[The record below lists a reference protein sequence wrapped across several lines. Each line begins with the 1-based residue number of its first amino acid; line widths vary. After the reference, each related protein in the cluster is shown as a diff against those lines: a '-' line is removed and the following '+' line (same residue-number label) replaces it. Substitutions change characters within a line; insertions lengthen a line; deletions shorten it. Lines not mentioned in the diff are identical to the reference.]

1 MEKQS
6 PARAWQLPDGI
17 DELLPDAA
25 AQVEELRRA
34 LLDCAARWGY
44 RLVMPPMLEFTDSL
58 LVGVGEDLD
67 LLTFKVPDQV
77 TGRMLGLRADMT
89 PQVARMD
96 AHSLRVE
103 QVNRLCYAGSTLH
116 TRSGSLAA
124 SRSPLQLGAELYGA
138 PGLSADI
145 EVIALMLSMLDVAGI
160 EVGQALTLDLGHGD
174 IFMHVLAASG
184 AAQLGLESDI
194 FDALQRKS
202 RPDLERL
209 LDQLTPESSAGL
221 RALMDMHGDLDVLDR
236 AEVEL
241 ADAAPGVRESLAE
254 LRALS
259 AALQARYPQLSLYI
273 DLAELRGYR
282 YHTGVVFAV
291 YTQGL
296 GEALAR
302 GGRYDNVGKVYG
314 RARPATGFATDLRL
328 LAAQLN
334 NQHGNPQDKQGADD
348 TAIAA
353 PDLEDATLQEAVRV
367 LRSAGETVIVMLDGE
382 IDPRCSREMTKIDGQ
397 WQPQARP
404 KSLVGDVK

>member
-25 AQVEELRRA
+25 AQVEHLRRS
-34 LLDCAARWGY
+34 LLDCASRWGY
-44 RLVMPPMLEFTDSL
+44 RLVTPPMVEFTDSL

-67 LLTFKVPDQV
+67 LLTFKVPDQL

-96 AHSLRVE
+96 AHSLHGD

-138 PGLSADI
+138 KGLSADI
-145 EVIALMLSMLDVAGI
+145 EVIALMLSMLDVAGVEI
-160 EVGQALTLDLGHGD
+160 GQDLTLDLGHGD
-174 IFMHVLAASG
+174 IFKHVLAASG
-184 AAQLGLESDI
+184 AADAGIESAI

-209 LDQLTPESSAGL
+209 LDQLPASSSAGL
-221 RALMDMHGDLDVLDR
+221 RALIDMHGDLEVLDR
-236 AEVEL
+236 AEAEL
-241 ADAAPGVRESLAE
+241 ADAAPQIRESLKE

-259 AALQARYPQLSLYI
+259 TALQTRYPDVSLYV

-291 YTQGL
+291 YTRGL

-302 GGRYDNVGKVYG
+302 GGRYDNVGEVYG

-328 LAAQLN
+328 LAAQLTSKEASR
-334 NQHGNPQDKQGADD
+334 D
-348 TAIAA
+348 AIAA
-353 PDLEDATLQEAVRV
+353 PDLEDENLQEAVRA
-367 LRSAGETVIVMLDGE
+367 LRHAGETVIVMLDGE
-382 IDPRCSREMTKIDGQ
+382 TDSRCSREMTKIDGQ
-397 WQPQARP
+397 WQPRLRRG
-404 KSLVGDVK
+404 SLGGEG

>member
-25 AQVEELRRA
+25 AQVENLRRS
-34 LLDCAARWGY
+34 LLDCASRWGY
-44 RLVMPPMLEFTDSL
+44 RLVMPPMVEFTDSL

-67 LLTFKVPDQV
+67 LLTFKVPDQL
-77 TGRMLGLRADMT
+77 TGRMLGLRADIT

-96 AHSLRVE
+96 AHSLHGE

-116 TRSGSLAA
+116 TRSESLAA

-138 PGLSADI
+138 AGLSGDI
-145 EVIALMLSMLDVAGI
+145 EVIALMLSMIDVAGV

-174 IFMHVLAASG
+174 VFKHVLAASG
-184 AAQLGLESDI
+184 AAEAGIESAI

-209 LDQLTPESSAGL
+209 LEQLPADSSAGL
-221 RALMDMHGDLDVLDR
+221 RALMDMHGDLSVLDR
-236 AEVEL
+236 AEEEL
-241 ADAAPGVRESLAE
+241 AEAAPKIRESLRE
-254 LRALS
+254 LRDLS
-259 AALQARYPQLSLYI
+259 SALQARYPDVSLYI

-302 GGRYDNVGKVYG
+302 GGRYDNVGEVYG

-328 LAAQLN
+328 LAAQLRHREIPKN
-334 NQHGNPQDKQGADD
+334 
-348 TAIAA
+348 AIAA
-353 PDLEDATLQEAVRV
+353 PDLEDASLQKAVRK

-382 IDPRCSREMTKIDGQ
+382 TDSRCAREMVKIDGQ
-397 WQPQARP
+397 WQPQSRRA
-404 KSLVGDVK
+404 SLDGEGK

>member
-1 MEKQS
+1 MIVEKQS

-25 AQVEELRRA
+25 AQVENLRRD

-44 RLVMPPMLEFTDSL
+44 RLVIPPMLEFTDSL

-67 LLTFKVPDQV
+67 LLTFKVPDQL

-96 AHSLRVE
+96 AHSLRLE

-138 PGLSADI
+138 KGLSADI
-145 EVIALMLSMLDVAGI
+145 EVISLMLDMLDVAGVEI
-160 EVGQALTLDLGHGD
+160 GQQLTLDLGHGD
-174 IFMHVLAASG
+174 IFKHVLAASG
-184 AAQLGLESDI
+184 ASSAGIDAAI

-202 RPDLERL
+202 RPDLDRL
-209 LDQLTPESSAGL
+209 LEELPAASGVGL
-221 RALMDMHGDLDVLDR
+221 RALMDMHGDLSVLDR
-236 AEVEL
+236 AEAEL
-241 ADAAPGVRESLAE
+241 AASAPGIRDSLRE
-254 LRALS
+254 LRELSSALG
-259 AALQARYPQLSLYI
+259 ARYPEVSLYV

-302 GGRYDNVGKVYG
+302 GGRYDNVGEVYG

-328 LAAQLN
+328 LAAQLSRPN
-334 NQHGNPQDKQGADD
+334 TVQN
-348 TAIAA
+348 AIAA
-353 PDLEDATLQEAVRV
+353 PDLEDPTLQDAVRL
-367 LRSAGETVIVMLDGE
+367 LRSAGETVIVVLDG
-382 IDPRCSREMTKIDGQ
+382 DTDSRCSREMTNIDGQ
-397 WQPQARP
+397 WRPQARRE
-404 KSLVGDVK
+404 SLVGDSK

>member
-1 MEKQS
+1 VEKQS

-25 AQVEELRRA
+25 AQVEALRRT
-34 LLDCAARWGY
+34 LLDCASCWGY
-44 RLVMPPMLEFTDSL
+44 RLVMPPMVEFTDSL

-77 TGRMLGLRADMT
+77 TGRMLGFRADMT

-96 AHSLRVE
+96 AHSLQDK

-138 PGLSADI
+138 KGLSADI
-145 EVIALMLSMLDVAGI
+145 EVMALMLSMLDVAGVEI
-160 EVGQALTLDLGHGD
+160 GQDLTLDLGHGD
-174 IFMHVLAASG
+174 IFKHVLAASG
-184 AAQLGLESDI
+184 AADAGIEPAI

-209 LDQLTPESSAGL
+209 LEQLPSASSAGL
-221 RALMDMHGDLDVLDR
+221 RALMEMHGDLEVLDR
-236 AEVEL
+236 AEAEL
-241 ADAAPGVRESLAE
+241 AGAAPEIRESLRE
-254 LRALS
+254 LRELAS
-259 AALQARYPQLSLYI
+259 ALQARYPDVSLYI

-291 YTQGL
+291 YTRGL

-302 GGRYDNVGKVYG
+302 GGRYDNVGEVYG

-328 LAAQLN
+328 LAAQLTSKEAL
-334 NQHGNPQDKQGADD
+334 QD
-348 TAIAA
+348 AIAA
-353 PDLEDATLQEAVRV
+353 PDLEDETLQDAVRA
-367 LRSAGETVIVMLDGE
+367 LRRAGETVIVMLDGE
-382 IDPRCSREMTKIDGQ
+382 TDARCSRELTKIDGQ
-397 WQPQARP
+397 WQPKIRRE
-404 KSLVGDVK
+404 SLGGEGK